1 VEVRLARYFIAVAEE
16 LHFGRAAHRLHMSQP
31 PLSQAIQALERDLGV
46 QLLHRTSR
54 QVSLTK
60 AGEVLLQHCRQ
71 LVRDA
76 DRARAAVQRT
86 REGYSG
92 ELIIGA
98 VASAFTDILPAALGR
113 YRTLRPDVRLR
124 LIEVDTEAGARAVQ
138 DREIDIALVRR
149 STGGP
154 GCRAVPLRHD
164 QFVAVLPNDH
174 PRAKDAAGQEKQARG
189 RNGAAE
195 GTRGREAGAEETRAR
210 GREAGAEE
218 TPARGREAGA
228 EGEDPPGRKGAAGG
242 NDARPEKGG
251 VEEPLDLGELATE
264 PWVWIPRDIA
274 PGYHDEVVAACRQA
288 GFSPDARHQANSIAT
303 QLAMVSCGIGV
314 AIAPSLVAEGRRDV
328 ATRKLRQP
336 AEMVAL
342 SVLVQEDIDPLVE
355 HFVKAMSTAGG

>member
-1 VEVRLARYFIAVAEE
+1 MEVRLARYFIAVAEE

-54 QVSLTK
+54 QVGLTK
-60 AGEVLLQHCRQ
+60 AGEVLLQHSRQ

-149 STGGP
+149 ATGGS

-164 QFVAVLPNDH
+164 HFVAVLPNDH
-174 PRAKDAAGQEKQARG
+174 PRARREKG
-189 RNGAAE
+189 
-195 GTRGREAGAEETRAR
+195 AR
-210 GREAGAEE
+210 GRERAGGRSGVAERKHAGAE
-218 TPARGREAGA
+218 
-228 EGEDPPGRKGAAGG
+228 KGA
-242 NDARPEKGG
+242 D
-251 VEEPLDLGELATE
+251 EEPLDLSELASE

-274 PGYHDEVVAACRQA
+274 PGYHDEVVAACRHA

-328 ATRKLRQP
+328 ATRKLREP
-336 AEMVAL
+336 AKMVAL
-342 SVLVQEDIDPLVE
+342 SVLVREDIDPLVE
-355 HFVKAMSTAGG
+355 HFVEAITTANP